1 MEDME
6 REEIQELIRSTITE
20 MLAEIQ
26 PEEPDQPVEPE
37 TPDESSRPDPEQ
49 QTNELDELRSQI
61 KQLTAAIHHANF
73 INAGMPQPAPPEKTT
88 EDVFWE
94 LINPPRK
101 EN

>member
-1 MEDME
+1 MEITP
-6 REEIQELIRSTITE
+6 EELQEMIRSQITQ

-26 PEEPDQPVEPE
+26 PEEPEQPDEPE
-37 TPDESSRPDPEQ
+37 APEESPGPDPEQ
-49 QTNELDELRSQI
+49 QKNELEELRSQI

-73 INAGMPQPAPPEKTT
+73 LNAGMPQPAPPEKTVD
-88 EDVFWE
+88 DVFRE

>member
-1 MEDME
+1 ME

-26 PEEPDQPVEPE
+26 PEEPEQPDEPE
-37 TPDESSRPDPEQ
+37 APEESPGPDPMQ
-49 QTNELDELRSQI
+49 QTTELEELRSQI

-73 INAGMPQPAPPEKTT
+73 IHAGIPQPAPPEKTS
-88 EDVFWE
+88 EDVFRE

-101 EN
+101 ES